1 MSRIFI
7 TGDTHADYDW
17 KKLTT
22 KCFPEQKE
30 LTKDDYVIIAGD
42 FGGVFLLDRTDK
54 YIQKTYNERNF
65 TTLFVDGN
73 HENHDALDAYPV
85 EEWHGGK
92 IHKIADSVF
101 HLMRG
106 QVFELGGKNFF
117 TMGGAESTDRQ
128 YRKEGK
134 TWWAREMPSIEEYE
148 EAITNLEKC
157 GGKVAYVIT
166 HCAPEATLCALNMPD
181 MYFRSPNELTSFF
194 DTIAQTIQ
202 FKDWYFGHY
211 HDDSDCGKFHLL
223 YRRIVEVET

>member
-17 KKLTT
+17 NKLTT
-22 KCFPEQKE
+22 KSFPEQKK

-54 YIQKTYNERNF
+54 YIQKKYNERNF

-73 HENHDALDAYPV
+73 HENHDALDAYSV

-106 QVFELGGKNFF
+106 QVFEIGGKTFF
-117 TMGGAESTDRQ
+117 TMGGAESTDKQ

-134 TWWAREMPSIEEYE
+134 TWWAREMPSVEEYE

-157 GGKVAYVIT
+157 RGKVDYVIT

-202 FKDWYFGHY
+202 FKAWYFGHY

>member
-17 KKLTT
+17 KKLMT
-22 KCFPEQKE
+22 KSFPVQKK

-54 YIQKTYNERNF
+54 YIQKNYNERNF

-106 QVFELGGKNFF
+106 QVFEIGGKTFF
-117 TMGGAESTDRQ
+117 TMGGAESTDKQ
-128 YRKEGK
+128 YRKEGRS
-134 TWWAREMPSIEEYE
+134 WWAREMPSIDEYE
-148 EAITNLEKC
+148 EAVINLEKHS
-157 GGKVAYVIT
+157 GKVDYVIT

-181 MYFRSPNELTSFF
+181 MYFRSVNELTSFF
-194 DTIAQTIQ
+194 DTIAQTIL

-211 HDDSDCGKFHLL
+211 HDDSDCGKFHML
-223 YRRIVEVET
+223 YQRIVEVQT

>member
-17 KKLTT
+17 KKLMT
-22 KCFPEQKE
+22 KSFPVQKE

-54 YIQKTYNERNF
+54 YIQKNYNERNF

-106 QVFELGGKNFF
+106 QVFEIGGKTFF
-117 TMGGAESTDRQ
+117 TMGGAESTDKQ
-128 YRKEGK
+128 YRKEGRS
-134 TWWAREMPSIEEYE
+134 WWAREMPAIDEYE
-148 EAITNLEKC
+148 EAVINLEKHS
-157 GGKVAYVIT
+157 GKVDYVIT

-181 MYFRSPNELTSFF
+181 MHFRSVNELTSFF
-194 DTIAQTIQ
+194 DTIAQTIL

-211 HDDSDCGKFHLL
+211 HDDSDCGKFHML
-223 YRRIVEVET
+223 YQRIVEVQT

>member
-17 KKLTT
+17 NKLTT
-22 KCFPEQKE
+22 KSFPEQKK

-54 YIQKTYNERNF
+54 YIQKNYNERNF

-106 QVFELGGKNFF
+106 QVFEIGGKMFF
-117 TMGGAESTDRQ
+117 TMGGAESTDKQ
-128 YRKEGK
+128 YRKEGRS
-134 TWWAREMPSIEEYE
+134 WWAREMPSIDEYE
-148 EAITNLEKC
+148 EAVINLEKHS
-157 GGKVAYVIT
+157 GKVDYVIT

-181 MYFRSPNELTSFF
+181 MYFRSVNELTSFF
-194 DTIAQTIQ
+194 DTIAQTIL

-211 HDDSDCGKFHLL
+211 HDDSDCGKFHML
-223 YRRIVEVET
+223 YQRIVEVQT

>member
-7 TGDTHADYDW
+7 TGDTHGDYDW
-17 KKLTT
+17 HKLATRN
-22 KCFPEQKE
+22 FPEQKD

-42 FGGVFLLDRTDK
+42 FGGVFSLDKTDK
-54 YIQKTYNERNF
+54 YIQKIYNDRNF
-65 TTLFVDGN
+65 TTLFIDGN

-106 QVFELGGKNFF
+106 QVFEIGGKTFF

-134 TWWAREMPSIEEYE
+134 SWWAREMPSIEEYE
-148 EAITNLEKC
+148 EAYVNLEKH
-157 GGKVAYVIT
+157 GGEVDYIIT
-166 HCAPEATLCALNMPD
+166 HCAPEATLCSLNMPHL
-181 MYFRSPNELTSFF
+181 YFRSSNELTEFF
-194 DTIAQTIQ
+194 DTLAQTVR
-202 FKDWYFGHY
+202 FRDWYFGHY
-211 HDDSDCGKFHLL
+211 HDDSDLGNFHML
-223 YRRIVEVET
+223 YRRIIELKE

>member
-17 KKLTT
+17 KKLMT
-22 KCFPEQKE
+22 KSFPVQKE

-54 YIQKTYNERNF
+54 YIQKNYNERNF

-106 QVFELGGKNFF
+106 QVFEIGGKTFF
-117 TMGGAESTDRQ
+117 TMGGAESTDKQ
-128 YRKEGK
+128 YRKEGRS
-134 TWWAREMPSIEEYE
+134 WWAREMPSIDEYE
-148 EAITNLEKC
+148 EAVINLEKHS
-157 GGKVAYVIT
+157 GKVDYVIT

-181 MYFRSPNELTSFF
+181 MYFRSVNELTSFF
-194 DTIAQTIQ
+194 DTIAQTIL

-211 HDDSDCGKFHLL
+211 HDDSDCGKFHML
-223 YRRIVEVET
+223 YQRIVEVQT

>member
-17 KKLTT
+17 KKLMT
-22 KCFPEQKE
+22 KSFPVQKE

-54 YIQKTYNERNF
+54 YIQKNYNERNF

-73 HENHDALDAYPV
+73 HKNHDALDAYPV

-106 QVFELGGKNFF
+106 QVFEIGGKTFF
-117 TMGGAESTDRQ
+117 TMGGAE
-128 YRKEGK
+128 
-134 TWWAREMPSIEEYE
+134 
-148 EAITNLEKC
+148 
-157 GGKVAYVIT
+157 
-166 HCAPEATLCALNMPD
+166 
-181 MYFRSPNELTSFF
+181 
-194 DTIAQTIQ
+194 
-202 FKDWYFGHY
+202 
-211 HDDSDCGKFHLL
+211 
-223 YRRIVEVET
+223 

>member
-17 KKLTT
+17 NKLTT
-22 KCFPEQKE
+22 KSFPEQKK

-54 YIQKTYNERNF
+54 YIQKTYNERKF

-106 QVFELGGKNFF
+106 QVFELGGKTFF

-157 GGKVAYVIT
+157 GGKVDYVIT

-181 MYFRSPNELTSFF
+181 MYFRSVNELTSFF

-202 FKDWYFGHY
+202 FKAWYFGHY